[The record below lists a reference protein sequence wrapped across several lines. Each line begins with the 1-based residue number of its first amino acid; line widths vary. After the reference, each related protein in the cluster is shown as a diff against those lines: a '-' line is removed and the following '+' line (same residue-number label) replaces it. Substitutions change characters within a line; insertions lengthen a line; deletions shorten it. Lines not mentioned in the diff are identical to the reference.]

1 MVEVPWSSVDEVTAW
16 YKILEC
22 LAQSLVLNKC
32 SFNDFAPHL
41 VKELIASRTLMIS
54 IPCYSCFCTCT
65 WILYPIKLKTE
76 TKTGEKI

>member
-1 MVEVPWSSVDEVTAW
+1 MVEVPWLSVDEVTAW

-41 VKELIASRTLMIS
+41 VKELIASRTLIS

-65 WILYPIKLKTE
+65 WILYPIKLKKE